1 MGVDRRRPPARLGSG
16 VPWWLP
22 VAVLWSVGVALILL
36 ILWGVSPGGQARFIL
51 LQTSAVVVNGL
62 AIGVSIYYWRRYGAS
77 GVLSPMFPPP
87 LPNYSSLSGALNPN
101 DARRVADKEER
112 AALHQLRKGRI
123 SRLQYE
129 KIIAYRHFVHGEL
142 TRTEYRQII
151 ARLDEG
157 EPKGLQS

>member
-1 MGVDRRRPPARLGSG
+1 MEVDLRRPPARLGSG
-16 VPWWLP
+16 VLWWFP

-36 ILWGVSPGGQARFIL
+36 ILWGVSPGGQAKFIL
-51 LQTSAVVVNGL
+51 LQTSAVLVNGL

-77 GVLSPMFPPP
+77 GVLTPMFPT
-87 LPNYSSLSGALNPN
+87 LPNYSSLSGALNAN
-101 DARRVADKEER
+101 DARRVAEKEER
-112 AALHQLRKGRI
+112 VALHQLRKGRI

-157 EPKGLQS
+157 EPMEHQT

>member
-1 MGVDRRRPPARLGSG
+1 M
-16 VPWWLP
+16 P
-22 VAVLWSVGVALILL
+22 VTVLWSVGVALILL
-36 ILWGVSPGGQARFIL
+36 ILWGVSPGGQAKLIL
-51 LQTSAVVVNGL
+51 LQTSAVFVNGL

-101 DARRVADKEER
+101 DSRRVADREER
-112 AALHQLRKGRI
+112 VALHQLRMGRI

-142 TRTEYRQII
+142 SRSEYRQII

-157 EPKGLQS
+157 ESTEHQS